1 MSLSTAQYSSV
12 QHSSPTPWAMAWEWL
27 ARPTHYRAVR
37 NLRLALEDGD
47 AARLASL
54 LEPAVA
60 VVVDDGHA
68 EQHSIKVVD
77 GEYDA
82 VALLL
87 LGMGGQPGRCLLE
100 RSVNGQAGLFLRQDD
115 ETTATITIDFTG
127 RLVSVV
133 WIRLRPLM
141 LRHWNT
147 V

>member
-1 MSLSTAQYSSV
+1 
-12 QHSSPTPWAMAWEWL
+12 MAWEWL

-47 AARLASL
+47 AARLESL
-54 LEPAVA
+54 LGPAVA
-60 VVVDDGHA
+60 VVVDDGHD

-77 GEYDA
+77 GQYDA

-87 LGMGGQPGRCLLE
+87 LGMRRQPGRRILE
-100 RSVNGQAGLFLRQDD
+100 RSVNGQAGLFLRQGD
-115 ETTATITIDFTG
+115 ETTATISIDFTG